1 MKFILNSIALMS
13 LFLVM
18 SCSSSKEVVN
28 KRPVEKDNSA
38 VNFIKNSTLTDIT
51 DQAAREGKLVFLD
64 LYTEWCL
71 PCKLMTED
79 VYSDQKVGDFLN
91 ANFVNYKVDA
101 EKGNGPNLRLLYEV
115 ENFPGLLFLD
125 AKGRVLEKKLGA
137 AYQTELMAMANRAI
151 EKR

>member
-1 MKFILNSIALMS
+1 MKFIINSSAFLILLLS
-13 LFLVM
+13 LG
-18 SCSSSKEVVN
+18 CSSPKDVAT
-28 KRPVEKDNSA
+28 KRPVVKDNSA
-38 VNFIKNSTLTDIT
+38 VDFVKNSTLTDIT
-51 DQAAREGKLVFLD
+51 NQAEREGKLVFLD

-79 VYSDQKVGDFLN
+79 VYTDQNIGDFMN

-101 EKGNGPNLRLLYEV
+101 EKGNGPNLRLLYNV

-137 AYQTELMAMANRAI
+137 AYQTELLAMANRAI
-151 EKR
+151 DRR